1 LTAGEVHL
9 RRGSVADQP
18 KYKSPEELG
27 EAVGKKI
34 EELFG
39 GLFGDEKPSEQSA
52 PTPPP
57 PRPAVKA
64 PEPSAVQARPPVRET
79 PKPPPAPT
87 HVAAPSR
94 PLVGTSRGDSFE
106 DVIEQIEI
114 LVLNMEWEVSP
125 ESVRGLSVHFKR
137 LAGHFPQ
144 EGQARTILAMN
155 QRVLQ
160 RFSAPESV
168 PHPALLKLLQ
178 ESVGALK
185 LIHSSKGRRPLN
197 ETLVAGLTSSYKE
210 IMASTVH
217 ALAKPSPEAAAKPYA
232 ALVNNVGT
240 AIHSLEEVSRRLA
253 RILGV
258 LRQGGNM
265 SGEEITRRLK
275 TLESLLAEKVGQ
287 LSLYHRELAES
298 APPGA
303 QQQKVETLE
312 GPDGLLM
319 LMWSGLNLAIPSK
332 MVAAIYPLTKAQAE
346 QFGDKTSITLGS
358 RPIQRLPLKKPTNP
372 PAHVLPGWLVHLSRD
387 QKDYFLLAERSLGFR
402 RTPEGVDISKQ
413 SRLKLGPTVYVV
425 LNEMVFHR

>member
-1 LTAGEVHL
+1 M
-9 RRGSVADQP
+9 ADQP

-39 GLFGDEKPSEQSA
+39 GLFGDEKPSEDSGPTA
-52 PTPPP
+52 PPPASFVTPPS
-57 PRPAVKA
+57 RPSARA
-64 PEPSAVQARPPVRET
+64 PEPSPGPAAAPAHQP
-79 PKPPPAPT
+79 PKPHRAATPISAPT
-87 HVAAPSR
+87 GPPQAKSQ
-94 PLVGTSRGDSFE
+94 GQSFE

-125 ESVRGLSVHFKR
+125 ESVKGLSVHFKR
-137 LAGHFPQ
+137 MEGHFPK

-160 RFSAPESV
+160 RFSAPEAV

-178 ESVGALK
+178 ESIGALK

-197 ETLVAGLTSSYKE
+197 ESLVAGLTSSYKE
-210 IMASTVH
+210 IMAATVH
-217 ALAKPSPEAAAKPYA
+217 AVAKPSSEVSAKPYA

-265 SGEEITRRLK
+265 SGEEITRRLG
-275 TLESLLAEKVGQ
+275 TLESLLSEKVGQ
-287 LSLYHRELAES
+287 LSSYHRELAES
-298 APPGA
+298 VPPAG
-303 QQQKVETLE
+303 QQQKAEPPE
-312 GPDGLLM
+312 GPDGLLL
-319 LMWSGLNLAIPSK
+319 LMWSGLNLAVPSK
-332 MVAAIYPLTKAQAE
+332 MVAAIYPLTKTQAE
-346 QFGDKTSITLGS
+346 QFSDKTSINLGS
-358 RPIQRLPLKKPTNP
+358 RPVKRLPLKKPAAS
-372 PAHVLPGWLVHLSRD
+372 PAHIVPNWLVHLSRD
-387 QKDYFLLAERSLGFR
+387 QNDYFLLADRSLGFR
-402 RTPEGVDISKQ
+402 RTPEGVDISQQ

-425 LNEMVFHR
+425 LNEMVFRR